1 MKTNIITIDEF
12 NAHSGKNFSHSNDCE
27 FKGIISGYIC
37 GFNVECEKDGI
48 IDCGSTCFTNDYEE
62 ILNPNENSV
71 WNDLGISED
80 LLNLNGWK
88 TTGNIV
94 FRGYYIED
102 YDFEERDWYYTDASD
117 EVMNIWNKYICEE
130 R

>member
-12 NAHSGKNFSHSNDCE
+12 LKKSGKTWSRDNDCE
-27 FKGIISGYIC
+27 FKGIIPGYVC
-37 GFNVECEKDGI
+37 GWNVEAKRDGI
-48 IDCGSTCFTNDYEE
+48 IDAGSTCFTNDYEE
-62 ILNPNENSV
+62 ILNPNESSY

-80 LLNLNGWK
+80 LLNHNGWRA
-88 TTGNIV
+88 TGNIV

-102 YDFEERDWYYTDASD
+102 YDFEEREWYFTDASD
-117 EVMNIWNKYICEE
+117 EIINLWDKYICKE